1 MTIFD
6 LYPQKQPTQYKIR
19 CIWCEKQ
26 FYTVQDL
33 LAHLK
38 ASHDRFLYS
47 TPESKAIDSKMKI
60 NTIHIEVRFEII
72 GGSKLDWDQ
81 SLGQG

>member
-1 MTIFD
+1 M
-6 LYPQKQPTQYKIR
+6 IR

-60 NTIHIEVRFEII
+60 NTIHIEVSFDIFDRGLQIRLWAWMVNMENVEF
-72 GGSKLDWDQ
+72 
-81 SLGQG
+81 